1 MVCDLDNTLWGG
13 VVGEEGLDG
22 IEVGGTPE
30 GDAYLALQDHLLELR
45 DLGVVLA
52 VVSKNTDADARRPFE
67 AHPDMRLRLDDF
79 VVFDASWDDKAT
91 ALRRVADAIGIGL
104 DSLVL
109 LDDNPAERALV
120 RRLLPEVA
128 VIELPPEPSGY
139 VRALA
144 RYPLLEP
151 QALTE
156 ADAARTASY
165 RRAPAPR
172 LSGSRRPAST
182 SSWRASG

>member
-1 MVCDLDNTLWGG
+1 MR
-13 VVGEEGLDG
+13 GLRPGQHPLGRRGRRGRPRRDRG
-22 IEVGGTPE
+22 RRHPRGRR
-30 GDAYLALQDHLLELR
+30 YLALQDHLLELR

-52 VVSKNTDADARRPFE
+52 VGSKNRTRTQGGRSSASRHAAPPR
-67 AHPDMRLRLDDF
+67 RLRG
-79 VVFDASWDDKAT
+79 V
-91 ALRRVADAIGIGL
+91 RRELGRQGHGAAPGCRAIGIGL

-120 RRLLPEVA
+120 RRLVPEVA

-144 RYPLLEP
+144 RYPLLEQ
-151 QALTE
+151 QAVTE

-165 RRAPAPR
+165 QARARAR
-172 LSGSRRPAST
+172 LCGSPRPAST